1 MTHPLDNP
9 IWESLTSRHAALG
22 IRNGDAA
29 RYRKEISRMA
39 GLGEP
44 RPEALEDLAKIVEPG
59 EFVLVMGAD
68 ALHDLGPSWR
78 IAELIPLVQMVLDAP
93 LAAPD
98 LEVEELDERDAD
110 DVMTLVARTE
120 PGPFERRTLEMGR
133 YVGLRVEGRLVAMAG
148 ERMKPPGHTE
158 ISAVC
163 TDPDFRGRGLGE
175 ALVRE
180 IAAPIQ
186 ALADVPFL
194 HVHAENERAI
204 ALYERLGFARRRE
217 NRIVPLVRC

>member
-44 RPEALEDLAKIVEPG
+44 TPEALEDLGKIVEPG
-59 EFVLVMGAD
+59 EFVLVMGAE
-68 ALHDLGPSWR
+68 AIHDPGPSWR

-110 DVMTLVARTE
+110 DVMALVARTE

-133 YVGLRVEGRLVAMAG
+133 YVGLRAEGRLVAMAG
-148 ERMKPPGHTE
+148 ERMKPPG
-158 ISAVC
+158 C
-163 TDPDFRGRGLGE
+163 
-175 ALVRE
+175 
-180 IAAPIQ
+180 
-186 ALADVPFL
+186 
-194 HVHAENERAI
+194 
-204 ALYERLGFARRRE
+204 
-217 NRIVPLVRC
+217 